1 MEWTCVL
8 MDALANEF
16 EVEMSNGKR
25 IDISN
30 KVKHLVMW
38 MICGKHEAIATTTRQ
53 QALPKTGA

>member
-1 MEWTCVL
+1 ML

-38 MICGKHEAIATTTRQ
+38 MRCGQREANVRATQ
-53 QALPKTGA
+53 QALPKDMRESTLE